1 MPAERAQT
9 TKPFKPQ
16 RPSNK
21 GGGASTSAAAS
32 ASRQPEPNSSR
43 QSRPSQSQSEPEPEA
58 QNAEQPPAIPA
69 ELLTT
74 LLHEFFTDDRTRISK
89 AANEAVE
96 KYMETFVKE
105 AIVRAAYERRQ
116 VAGSGGGVGEF
127 LEVSPRRQNFENVE

>member
-9 TKPFKPQ
+9 TKSFKPQ
-16 RPSNK
+16 RPSNN
-21 GGGASTSAAAS
+21 GGGASTSASAS
-32 ASRQPEPNSSR
+32 ASR

-58 QNAEQPPAIPA
+58 QDAEQPPAIPA

-89 AANEAVE
+89 AANEAVA
-96 KYMETFVKE
+96 KYMETFIKE

-127 LEVSPRRQNFENVE
+127 LEVCPRRQNFENVEERDG